1 MKFKNRIVVVT
12 GGSSGIGKQIAKDL
26 CMEGAIVCILGR
38 RKEQLEETK
47 REIEQKQAVSGRIFS
62 YPCDVSSHSEVN
74 KVFNEIKKAVGPI
87 FGLVNS
93 AGVNPSRTT
102 IINTTIEHWNETMQ
116 INLTGTFNCS
126 KAAITQLLKQSGGSI
141 VNISS
146 IAGIT
151 ALPQRAAYMSSKFG
165 VVGLTK
171 SMALDFASKNIRVN
185 AICPGYVKT
194 DLVSRFLKGLKS
206 EQYDKLVHAHPL
218 HRLGTTEDISKAAL
232 FLLSDDARWITG
244 VTLPVDGGYS
254 VGKEY

>member
-1 MKFKNRIVVVT
+1 MKFENRIVVVT
-12 GGSSGIGKQIAKDL
+12 GGGSGIGKQITNDL
-26 CMEGAIVCILGR
+26 CMEGAVVCILGR
-38 RKEQLEETK
+38 RKERLEETK
-47 REIEQKQAVSGRIFS
+47 REIEQKQTISDRIFS
-62 YPCDVSSHSEVN
+62 YLCDVSSHSDVN

-87 FGLVNS
+87 FGLVNC

-102 IINTTIEHWNETMQ
+102 IMDTTIEHWNETIQ

-126 KAAITQLLKQSGGSI
+126 KAAITQLLEQREGSI

-165 VVGLTK
+165 VIGLTK

-185 AICPGYVKT
+185 VICPGYVKT
-194 DLVSRFLKGLKS
+194 DLVSRFLKELKR
-206 EQYDKLVHAHPL
+206 EQYNKLVQAHPL
-218 HRLGTTEDISKAAL
+218 LRLGTTEDISKAVL

-244 VTLPVDGGYS
+244 ITLPVDGGYS
-254 VGKEY
+254 IGKEY